1 MPHRTCAAPGCDTI
15 LSLYNPENICS
26 ACARHMSRAQDVR
39 KRRTCAS
46 AGRAQAQARPKAGTG
61 GGQFGPE
68 ERSAARPLSAAVM
81 TTAGQLAVGHWV
93 SGQKIASRA
102 RLTRNAVCKHVEAL
116 RRAGWQVESRSNLGY
131 KLVKK
136 GRTSRP
142 GELLDAAPSSQARQA
157 PPSPLRGEPARGG
170 GA

>member
-39 KRRTCAS
+39 KRRRAPRPEPVAAS
-46 AGRAQAQARPKAGTG
+46 SAPK
-61 GGQFGPE
+61 
-68 ERSAARPLSAAVM
+68 SAPPPARPLSAAVM

-102 RLTRNAVCKHVEAL
+102 GLTRNAVCKHVEAL

-142 GELLDAAPSSQARQA
+142 GELLGAAPSSQARQA